1 MGLHSIIVTADVY
14 ADWLE
19 ADHYIPSDVLD
30 QRENW
35 ISPVKLRCTR
45 TTIVNYGRRQLK
57 IRGDHF
63 GFVEVRYNLEYAP
76 QIFT

>member
-19 ADHYIPSDVLD
+19 ADHDIPSDVLD

-45 TTIVNYGRRQLK
+45 TTIVHYGGRQLK

-63 GFVEVRYNLEYAP
+63 CFLKVRGNLEYSP